1 MGGLGNQ
8 LFQIFTTISYAIKTN
23 NEYHFLKLKTLGG
36 GESTTLRYTYWD
48 TLLKKLQ
55 PILVEQLPEMM
66 MIRET
71 FFEFQELPVTLMKN
85 RNIYIHGYFQSYKYI
100 QQHFDLICK
109 ILEIKKQQR
118 KVLEK
123 CELTKEKLMNTIS
136 MHFRLGDYKKITH
149 FHPIMNSD
157 YYINSLHTIQ
167 KNYPDKTFSVYY
179 FCEDED
185 LEIVKETIQHCEQ
198 TFPNIQFERAP
209 QMLEDWEQ
217 MLFMS
222 QCSHNIIANSS
233 FSWWGAYFNSSTEKM
248 VCYPSMWF
256 GSTIENNTKDLC
268 PPEWTKME
276 VIL

>member
-8 LFQIFTTISYAIKTN
+8 LFQIFTTISYAIKAN
-23 NEYHFLKLKTLGG
+23 NEYQFLNLKKLGG
-36 GESTTLRYTYWD
+36 GGSTLRYTYWE

-55 PILVEQLPEMM
+55 PILVDQFPEMI
-66 MIRET
+66 MIRESG
-71 FFEFQELPVTLMKN
+71 FEYQELPVVLMKN
-85 RNIYIHGYFQSYKYI
+85 RNVCIHGYFQSYKYI
-100 QQHFDLICK
+100 QEHFDLICK

-118 KVLEK
+118 IVLEK
-123 CELTKEKLMNTIS
+123 CGFTKEDLMNTIS

-149 FHPIMNSD
+149 VHPIMNSD
-157 YYINSLHTIQ
+157 YYIHSLHTIQ
-167 KNYPDKTFSVYY
+167 KNYPEKTFSVYY
-179 FCEDED
+179 FCEEED
-185 LEIVKETIQHCEQ
+185 LGIVQETIQKCMQE
-198 TFPNIQFERAP
+198 FPTIQFERAP
-209 QMLEDWEQ
+209 QNLEDWEQ
-217 MLFMS
+217 MLLMS
-222 QCSHNIIANSS
+222 QCSHNIVANSS